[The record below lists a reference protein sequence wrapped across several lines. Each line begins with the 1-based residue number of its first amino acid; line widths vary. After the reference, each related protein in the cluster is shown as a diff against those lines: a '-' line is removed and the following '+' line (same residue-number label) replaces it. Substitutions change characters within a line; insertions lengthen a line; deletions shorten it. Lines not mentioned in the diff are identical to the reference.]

1 MMLMTI
7 VVVVAVLGFATNAPS
22 VLTENIFLKMT
33 YFLENIF
40 RKLTLKMSKKTF
52 FLIGHMETINIAC
65 IRARGWQ
72 MVLFG
77 FVRACMA
84 QMMLG

>member
-1 MMLMTI
+1 MMMLITL

-52 FLIGHMETINIAC
+52 FLIGSHGNH
-65 IRARGWQ
+65 
-72 MVLFG
+72 
-77 FVRACMA
+77 
-84 QMMLG
+84 

>member
-1 MMLMTI
+1 MMLITL
-7 VVVVAVLGFATNAPS
+7 VVVVAVLGFATSAPS

-52 FLIGHMETINIAC
+52 FFCSLGKSLILLVIPNNYMKKNFINKN
-65 IRARGWQ
+65 
-72 MVLFG
+72 
-77 FVRACMA
+77 
-84 QMMLG
+84 

>member
-1 MMLMTI
+1 MMLITL
-7 VVVVAVLGFATNAPS
+7 VVVVAVLRFATNAPS

-52 FLIGHMETINIAC
+52 FFFCSLGKSLILLVIPNNYMKKNFIHKN
-65 IRARGWQ
+65 
-72 MVLFG
+72 
-77 FVRACMA
+77 
-84 QMMLG
+84 

>member
-1 MMLMTI
+1 MMMLITL
-7 VVVVAVLGFATNAPS
+7 VVVVAVLRFATNAPS

-52 FLIGHMETINIAC
+52 FFCSLGKSLILLVIPNNYMEKNFIHKN
-65 IRARGWQ
+65 
-72 MVLFG
+72 
-77 FVRACMA
+77 
-84 QMMLG
+84 

>member
-1 MMLMTI
+1 MMMLITLV

-33 YFLENIF
+33 NFLENIF

-52 FLIGHMETINIAC
+52 FFLLTWKIINIAC
-65 IRARGWQ
+65 NSK
-72 MVLFG
+72 
-77 FVRACMA
+77 
-84 QMMLG
+84 